1 MQTGRNVFLNLI
13 KNGMCMKKL
22 VLVLSLFLMKSS
34 FSQDTLALTGPALIV
49 HKDSRADALVRKQAE
64 INERSK
70 RITGRTMRG
79 YRLLVLNT
87 NSRDEAMA
95 AKAKVYT
102 HFPDQKAYLTYQSP
116 FFKLKAGNFQTR
128 DEAKRYQSLMNTLF
142 PKGVFIIGDV
152 IEVAPVKD
160 PDEQE

>member
-1 MQTGRNVFLNLI
+1 
-13 KNGMCMKKL
+13 MCMKKL
-22 VLVLSLFLMKSS
+22 FLISCLFVLKASFAQDSLLLS
-34 FSQDTLALTGPALIV
+34 GPTLIV
-49 HKDSRADALVRKQAE
+49 HKDPRADALVKKQAE

-70 RITGRTMRG
+70 KISGRTMRG

-87 NSRDEAMA
+87 NSRDEAIA
-95 AKAKVYT
+95 AKTKVYT

-128 DEAKRYQSLMNTLF
+128 DEAKRYQSLMNTIF
-142 PKGVFIIGDV
+142 PKGVFIISDV

-160 PDEQE
+160 PDEE